1 MIVVDTPTI
10 LIEWDEKE
18 KWLRFQHRSFLD
30 GAEYRRVLTQG
41 LEVMIAKNATKILW
55 DLRKMRVLTPEDQ
68 AWAERD
74 WTPRLLKESKVR
86 RSAAV
91 IPQSALARLTLKR
104 VEERTAP
111 IVENTLI
118 SRNFATIEE
127 AEAWLR
133 AEG

>member
-10 LIEWDEKE
+10 LVDWDEKE
-18 KWLRFQHRSFLD
+18 KWMRFQHRSFLD
-30 GAEYRRVLTQG
+30 GAEYRRVLDQA
-41 LEVMIAKNATKILW
+41 LDVLVAKNATKILW

-68 AWAERD
+68 VWAERD
-74 WTPRLLKESKVR
+74 WTPRLLKASKVR

-91 IPQSALARLTLKR
+91 IPQSVVARMSLKR

-111 IVENTLI
+111 LVENALI